1 MRLSLT
7 ALVPAVL
14 LPAALALAAEV
25 VTVSQHGRAFVVRDV
40 HLAQGDTLR
49 FTNDDDFTHQIYVSS
64 PSFSYESAEQPPGET
79 VDVRFPSAG
88 LFEVRCHIHPKML
101 LHVDVR

>member
-1 MRLSLT
+1 MRFSLT
-7 ALVPAVL
+7 ASVPAIL

-25 VTVSQHGRAFVVRDV
+25 VMVSQHGRAFAVHDV
-40 HLAQGDTLR
+40 HIAQGDTVR

-64 PSFSYESAEQPPGET
+64 PSFSYESAEQPPGES
-79 VDVRFPSAG
+79 VNVRFPTAG

>member
-7 ALVPAVL
+7 VLLPAAL

-25 VTVSQHGRAFVVRDV
+25 ATVSQRGRAFLVRDV
-40 HLAQGDTLR
+40 QIARGDTVH
-49 FTNDDDFTHQIYVSS
+49 FTNDDDFTHQIYISS
-64 PSFSYESAEQPPGET
+64 PSFNYESAEQDPGQT
-79 VDVRFPSAG
+79 VDVRFPGAG
-88 LFEVRCHIHPKML
+88 TFEVRCHIHPKML